1 MIEVETKYHVGYC
14 QFDDINEANAYMKD
28 LREKEERRNKL
39 VAEKKERKDKIV
51 RLNDELNAEIE
62 RYNKD
67 YGTNYTPYYNTLL
80 GICNAITGVLD
91 SE

>member
-14 QFDDINEANAYMKD
+14 QFDDINEANDYMKM

-39 VAEKKERKDKIV
+39 IAERKARKDRIV

-62 RYNKD
+62 KYNKD
-67 YGTNYTPYYNTLL
+67 YGTNYEPYYNTLT
-80 GICNAITGVLD
+80 GIYRAITGVLD

>member
-1 MIEVETKYHVGYC
+1 MIEVETKYHVGHC
-14 QFDDINEANAYMKD
+14 QFDDINEANDYMKE

-39 VAEKKERKDKIV
+39 VAEKKERKDKIA

-67 YGTNYTPYYNTLL
+67 YGTNYEPYYNTLV
-80 GICNAITGVLD
+80 GMYRAITGVLD

>member
-1 MIEVETKYHVGYC
+1 MIEVETKYHVGHC
-14 QFDDINEANAYMKD
+14 QFDDINEATAYMKE

-39 VAEKKERKDKIV
+39 VAERKERKDKIT

-67 YGTNYTPYYNTLL
+67 YGTSYMPCYNTLV
-80 GICNAITGVLD
+80 GIYNAITGVLD

>member
-14 QFDDINEANAYMKD
+14 QFDDINEATAYMKE
-28 LREKEERRNKL
+28 LREREERHNQLIKER
-39 VAEKKERKDKIV
+39 KERKDKITK
-51 RLNDELNAEIE
+51 LNDELNAEIE

-67 YGTNYTPYYNTLL
+67 YGTQYTPYYNTLL